1 MKEQPESNEKRAK
14 NRDLIIRAL
23 TDPGFR
29 EMLNDQLLNEKLGAL
44 GLKEISELN
53 QTELR
58 FIQAAVSGIECQVGA
73 LADQLLCANGGP
85 CGIAAA
91 TRG

>member
-29 EMLNDQLLNEKLGAL
+29 EMLMEAPERAL

-53 QTELR
+53 QAELR